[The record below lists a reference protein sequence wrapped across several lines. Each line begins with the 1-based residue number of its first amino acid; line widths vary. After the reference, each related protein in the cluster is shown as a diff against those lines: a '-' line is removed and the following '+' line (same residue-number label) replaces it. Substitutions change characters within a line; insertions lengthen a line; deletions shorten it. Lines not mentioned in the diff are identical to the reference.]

1 MRKLKKLVMCVL
13 LPLSALLLMGDGQ
26 VELPK
31 PDETPALPTVSE
43 VQEQPVTLEDI
54 RTAAYVDVPADS
66 QNYDTVCYVSY
77 HGILQGVGSGRFDLY
92 SPVDRATVVTVLYR
106 MSGEEAPAVGG
117 CFPDVPADSWYAE
130 AVAWAVEAEITTGTA
145 EGTFSP
151 LEPVTRGQLAV
162 FLARYFAYCGNTAD
176 STDHLEAYT
185 DGADVPTYAVPAMS
199 WALEN
204 GLYRTIVADT
214 ILPDMPVS
222 RVQLAQILLGFHSL
236 GGDALAGEIFSAL
249 PDKAVAEENTEWNDA
264 VQSIVRNVSKKYGA
278 IGVQVAVV
286 KHGVVSGAYACG
298 WATKDT
304 AAMTT
309 DHKMRVASISKV
321 ALGITAQLL
330 KEEGTV
336 ALDESIGSYWGF
348 PVKNPRY
355 PDTPITL
362 RSILTHTSSIINA
375 GDDVSRLYSSVA
387 ERLQQRAGF
396 SSAVPGKI
404 SSWNYNNY
412 AYAVLGMTLELAA
425 DEYVDDILQRRLFR
439 AMDIDAAFA
448 PGELDPDLLVTVYRY
463 GGAVG
468 RSVAE
473 QLERTRWA
481 YPGADGSCFA
491 GGLTISAQDL
501 AKLVA
506 LLVQDGR
513 YEGVQLLPAAAV
525 AEMERYD
532 TRAVSG
538 SSCQGLALRYQKN
551 SYGRQGVYFHTGSAY
566 GVYNCLSYD
575 PVTGDGVVVLT
586 SGASGKKNDA
596 GIYKICA
603 EISDQIYHLMAQ

>member
-13 LPLSALLLMGDGQ
+13 LPLSALLLMGHGQ

-31 PDETPALPTVSE
+31 PDETPALPPTSE

-54 RTAAYVDVPADS
+54 RTATYVDVPADS

-106 MSGEEAPAVGG
+106 MSGEEAPAAGG
-117 CFPDVPADSWYAE
+117 YFPDVPTDSWYAE

-162 FLARYFAYCGNTAD
+162 FLARYFAYCGNIAD

-199 WALEN
+199 WVLEN

-222 RVQLAQILLGFHSL
+222 RVQLAQILLGSHSL
-236 GGDALAGEIFSAL
+236 SGDALAGEIFSAL
-249 PDKAVAEENTEWNDA
+249 PDKAVAEENAEWNDA
-264 VQSIVRNVSKKYGA
+264 VQSIVRNVSKKY
-278 IGVQVAVV
+278 
-286 KHGVVSGAYACG
+286 
-298 WATKDT
+298 
-304 AAMTT
+304 
-309 DHKMRVASISKV
+309 
-321 ALGITAQLL
+321 
-330 KEEGTV
+330 
-336 ALDESIGSYWGF
+336 
-348 PVKNPRY
+348 
-355 PDTPITL
+355 
-362 RSILTHTSSIINA
+362 
-375 GDDVSRLYSSVA
+375 
-387 ERLQQRAGF
+387 
-396 SSAVPGKI
+396 
-404 SSWNYNNY
+404 
-412 AYAVLGMTLELAA
+412 
-425 DEYVDDILQRRLFR
+425 
-439 AMDIDAAFA
+439 
-448 PGELDPDLLVTVYRY
+448 
-463 GGAVG
+463 GAVG